1 MQMVDLEYPGTVSV
15 DYSADGTVATI
26 LIDRERKL
34 NALTLSMLR
43 DLDAVC
49 VEIDRSTARVV
60 VVGTAGSR
68 VFCVGA
74 DITHFTG
81 ISAVA
86 MWREWVATGHR
97 AFARLA
103 ALRQPTLAVIDGL
116 AFGGGLELALAC
128 DLRIISADARVALP
142 ETGLGTVP
150 GWGGTERLTELV
162 GRSRAK
168 EAVFTRKQLS
178 GDEALAWGVVN
189 YLAEGDELEGA
200 TAAIIAELL
209 ASAPIAV
216 QLAKQIIDAA
226 ADGASSALLEALA
239 SGIAAASDDLAEGT
253 RAFGEKRPPQF
264 QDS

>member
-1 MQMVDLEYPGTVSV
+1 MTDEEYPGVVSV
-15 DYSADGTVATI
+15 EYSPDGMLATI

-34 NALTLSMLR
+34 NALTRSMLR
-43 DLDAVC
+43 QITAICD
-49 VEIDRSTARVV
+49 EIDASNARVV
-60 VVGTAGSR
+60 VVRSAGTR

-81 ISAVA
+81 ISAVS

-103 ALRQPTLAVIDGL
+103 SLRQPTLAVIDGL

-128 DLRIISADARVALP
+128 DMRVISAHARVALP

-150 GWGGTERLTELV
+150 GWGGTERLTELI

-168 EAVFTRKQLS
+168 QVVYTRQQLS
-178 GDEALAWGVVN
+178 ASEALDWGVVN
-189 YLAEGDELEGA
+189 YLAEPERLIVTTDGIVE
-200 TAAIIAELL
+200 ELL
-209 ASAPIAV
+209 AAAPVAV

-226 ADGASSALLEALA
+226 ADGAASSLLEGLA
-239 SGIAAASDDLAEGT
+239 SGVAAATDDLAEGT
-253 RAFGEKRPPQF
+253 RAFGEKRSPRF

>member
-1 MQMVDLEYPGTVSV
+1 MAEDDYPGSVTV
-15 DYSADGTVATI
+15 DYSTDGSIATI
-26 LIDRERKL
+26 LVDRERKL
-34 NALTLSMLR
+34 NALTLNMLR
-43 DLDAVC
+43 QLSAVC
-49 VEIDRSTARVV
+49 EEIDRSEARVV
-60 VVGTAGSR
+60 VVRTAGAR

-81 ISAVA
+81 ISAVS
-86 MWREWVATGHR
+86 MWREWVATGHG
-97 AFARLA
+97 AFSRLA

-128 DLRIISADARVALP
+128 DLRVMSADARVALP

-168 EAVFTRKQLS
+168 QAVFTRQQLS
-178 GDEALAWGVVN
+178 ADLAVEWGVVN
-189 YLAEGDELEGA
+189 YLAETDELVA
-200 TAAIIAELL
+200 TVDSIVAELV
-209 ASAPIAV
+209 SAAPVAV

-226 ADGASSALLEALA
+226 ADGAPSSLLEALA
-239 SGIAAASDDLAEGT
+239 SGVAAASDDLTEGT
-253 RAFGEKRPPQF
+253 RAFREKRSPHF